1 MQLITLLN
9 THTHT
14 LTSHFA
20 WRCVCEEM
28 PEKRFIIYVLWEF
41 DHCVY
46 VLFFGACMQFF
57 LWGGVGLAYML
68 AWHTKQMKVWIWFCC
83 CMPLFFFFVFVLL
96 AFYSKLFNL
105 FLSLFDLAAP
115 LGLFL
120 GPPFEWMNLIMCW
133 MGLSY
138 EDYFG
143 S

>member
-14 LTSHFA
+14 HTLTTHFA

-41 DHCVY
+41 DHCV
-46 VLFFGACMQFF
+46 FF
-57 LWGGVGLAYML
+57 LGHACSFSCGGVLG
-68 AWHTKQMKVWIWFCC
+68 WHICLLDTRNKWKCGFG
-83 CMPLFFFFVFVLL
+83 FFFVLL

-115 LGLFL
+115 LGLFFWIL
-120 GPPFEWMNLIMCW
+120 PLDEWMNLIMCW

-138 EDYFG
+138 EDYFR